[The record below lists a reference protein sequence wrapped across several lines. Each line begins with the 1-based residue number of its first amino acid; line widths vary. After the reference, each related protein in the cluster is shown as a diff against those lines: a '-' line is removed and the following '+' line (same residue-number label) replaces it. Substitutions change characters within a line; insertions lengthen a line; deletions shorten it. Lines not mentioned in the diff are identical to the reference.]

1 MSTKEEEFE
10 IDLERGPEVL
20 PLQRLNT
27 GEFNK
32 ILEKKRIEDSRGIF
46 EEKLRKEY
54 ENESPET
61 FFEKGPPE
69 RRKKEEKERE
79 KMEREGMLERDPIGR
94 REEYF
99 EAEMAPWGEK
109 GGRRRKTHRKRHYKK
124 KTLRKH
130 LKTSR
135 KHKKG
140 SSKRCTKRHR
150 K

>member
-1 MSTKEEEFE
+1 MSTKEEFE

-32 ILEKKRIEDSRGIF
+32 LLEKKRIEDSRGIF

-69 RRKKEEKERE
+69 RRKKEEEDRE

-99 EAEMAPWGEK
+99 EAEMEPWGEK
-109 GGRRRKTHRKRHYKK
+109 GGRKRTHRKRHSKRKTHKK
-124 KTLRKH
+124 HR
-130 LKTSR
+130 KTSR
-135 KHKKG
+135 KHKKR
-140 SSKRCTKRHR
+140 SSKRSTKRSR

>member
-10 IDLERGPEVL
+10 IDLERGPDVL

-99 EAEMAPWGEK
+99 EAEMDPWGEK
-109 GGRRRKTHRKRHYKK
+109 GGRKRHSKRKTHKK
-124 KTLRKH
+124 HR
-130 LKTSR
+130 KTSR
-135 KHKKG
+135 KYKR
-140 SSKRCTKRHR
+140 SSKKRSTKRSR